1 MLENI
6 LLLALGLIVLIAG
19 GEFLVRGASSLALK
33 FKISPMVVGLTIV
46 SFGTSAPELL
56 ISLNSALKGSADLAM
71 GNVIGSNISNIALIL
86 GLTSIIYPI
95 AVGKDSRAIDW
106 PVCMGSALLLYL
118 LILDGTLVM
127 WEGLLFVSLLACY
140 IGFLLYKSYRGNKIK
155 VDEEK
160 VTWPLR
166 AYLKD
171 IGFLFGGGLGL
182 YFGSDWFVNGAQNI
196 AIGFGISERIIG
208 LTIVALGTSL
218 PELAASIIAAIK
230 KEADI
235 AFGNIIGSNIFNI
248 LSILGITSIITPIA
262 VSEEL
267 ARVDM
272 LWMMGITL
280 LLFPMMFTL
289 KKITRLEGMILL
301 SLYVVYIGLVLT

>member
-1 MLENI
+1 MIDNI
-6 LLLALGLIVLIAG
+6 LLLAIGLVVLIAG

-33 FKISPMVVGLTIV
+33 FNISPMVVGLTIV

-106 PVCMGSALLLYL
+106 PVCMGAALLLYL
-118 LILDGTLVM
+118 LVLDGRLGL
-127 WEGLLFVSLLACY
+127 WEGLLFVSLLVAY
-140 IGFLLYKSYRGNKIK
+140 IGFLLFKSVQGNKIK
-155 VDEEK
+155 LDEEK
-160 VTWPLR
+160 VNWPTK
-166 AYLKD
+166 AYLTD
-171 IGFLFGGGLGL
+171 VGLLLAGGAGL
-182 YFGSDWFVNGAQNI
+182 YFGSDWFVQGAQNI
-196 AIGFGISERIIG
+196 AVGFGISERIIG

-218 PELAASIIAAIK
+218 PELAASVIAAIK

-248 LSILGITSIITPIA
+248 LSILGITSIITPVA
-262 VSEEL
+262 VSPEL
-267 ARVDM
+267 VEVDM
-272 LWMMGITL
+272 LWMLGITL
-280 LLFPMMFTL
+280 ILFPMMFTL
-289 KKITRLEGMILL
+289 RKITRVEGMILL
-301 SLYVVYIGLVLT
+301 TLYVVYIAMVLI